1 MQFKRK
7 KKREMDT
14 YPILH
19 VMGSLKDYQ
28 KELVQKEVD
37 SLNQL
42 GMVNRSF
49 KGALEKSEDFHNTL
63 QEFESTFSNITQV
76 SGQFATVKSEI
87 AQSVTQAQDEVEE
100 LKTSALQVES
110 HFAEMKNTFYDFEM
124 AVQEIKRC
132 TNKITSIAEQ
142 TNILALNATIE
153 ATKAG
158 EQGKGFSV
166 VAREVKSLADEVKT
180 LVGAVEASIS
190 DVERGTQ
197 KLRSDMDTSQQALG
211 QSLDKV
217 GETYDMFD
225 KITEAAEGAT
235 GVQEEISSV
244 IDESKSELLT
254 VNNFFDQIKEQY
266 REVMK
271 NINHA
276 SKLGTTKSAMFE
288 DVDNM
293 LSQIAPMIKEYDT

>member
-63 QEFESTFSNITQV
+63 QEFDSTFSNITQV

-217 GETYDMFD
+217 DETYDMFD

>member
-7 KKREMDT
+7 KQRSMDT

-19 VMGSLKDYQ
+19 VMDSLKDFQ
-28 KELVQKEVD
+28 EDLVQKEVD

-49 KGALEKSEDFHNTL
+49 KGALEKSEDFQNTL
-63 QEFESTFSNITQV
+63 QDFEDTFSNITQV
-76 SGQFATVKSEI
+76 SGQFAAVKSEI
-87 AQSVTQAQDEVEE
+87 AQSVTQAQGEVEE
-100 LKTSALQVES
+100 LKTSALEVES
-110 HFAEMKNTFYDFEM
+110 HFAEMKNTFHDFEM

-211 QSLDKV
+211 QSLGKV
-217 GETYDMFD
+217 DETYDMFD
-225 KITEAAEGAT
+225 KITDAAEGAT
-235 GVQEEISSV
+235 SVQEEISGV
-244 IDESKSELLT
+244 IADSKSALQT

>member
-7 KKREMDT
+7 KQREMDT

-110 HFAEMKNTFYDFEM
+110 HFAEMKNTFHDFEM

-166 VAREVKSLADEVKT
+166 VAREVKSLVDEVKT

-217 GETYDMFD
+217 DETYDMFD

-271 NINHA
+271 HIQHA

-293 LSQIAPMIKEYDT
+293 LSQIAPMVKEYDT

>member
-217 GETYDMFD
+217 DETYDMFD

-293 LSQIAPMIKEYDT
+293 LSQIAPMVKEYDT

>member
-7 KKREMDT
+7 KQRNMDT

-28 KELVQKEVD
+28 RELVQKEVD

-49 KGALEKSEDFHNTL
+49 KGALEKSEDFQNTL
-63 QEFESTFSNITQV
+63 MDFEDTFSNITQV
-76 SGQFATVKSEI
+76 SGQFSTVKSEI

-110 HFAEMKNTFYDFEM
+110 HFAEMKNTFHDFEM

-180 LVGAVEASIS
+180 LVGAVESSIS

-211 QSLDKV
+211 QSLGKV
-217 GETYDMFD
+217 DETYEMFD
-225 KITEAAEGAT
+225 KITEAADGAA
-235 GVQEEISSV
+235 GVQEEISGV
-244 IDESKSELLT
+244 IADSKSALQT
-254 VNNFFDQIKEQY
+254 VNTFFDQIKEQY

-271 NINHA
+271 HINHA

-293 LSQIAPMIKEYDT
+293 LSQIAPMVKEYDT

>member
-7 KKREMDT
+7 KQRNMDT

-28 KELVQKEVD
+28 RELVQKEVD

-49 KGALEKSEDFHNTL
+49 KGALEKSEDFQNTL
-63 QEFESTFSNITQV
+63 MDFEDTFSNITQV
-76 SGQFATVKSEI
+76 SGQFSTVKSEI

-110 HFAEMKNTFYDFEM
+110 HFAEMKNTFHDFEM

-180 LVGAVEASIS
+180 LVGAVESSIS

-211 QSLDKV
+211 QSLGKV
-217 GETYDMFD
+217 DETYEMFD
-225 KITEAAEGAT
+225 KITEAADGAA
-235 GVQEEISSV
+235 GVQEEISGV
-244 IDESKSELLT
+244 IADSKSALQT
-254 VNNFFDQIKEQY
+254 VNTFFDQIKEQY

-271 NINHA
+271 HINHA

-293 LSQIAPMIKEYDT
+293 LSQIAPMVKEYDS

>member
-7 KKREMDT
+7 KQQNLDT

-19 VMGSLKDYQ
+19 VMDSLKDYQ
-28 KELVQKEVD
+28 KELVQKEVE

-42 GMVNRSF
+42 GMVNYSF
-49 KGALEKSEDFHNTL
+49 KGALSKSEDFQNTL
-63 QEFESTFSNITQV
+63 RDFEGTFSNISQV
-76 SGQFATVKSEI
+76 SEQFADVKSEI
-87 AQSVTQAQDEVEE
+87 AQSVVQAQDEVEE
-100 LKTSALQVES
+100 LKNSALQVES
-110 HFAEMKNTFYDFEM
+110 HFAEMKKTFEAFET
-124 AVQEIKRC
+124 AVNEIKRC

-190 DVERGTQ
+190 DVERGSD

-211 QSLDKV
+211 QSLEKV
-217 GETYDMFD
+217 DETYEMFD

-235 GVQEEISSV
+235 GVQSEISGV
-244 IDESKSELLT
+244 IADSKAALQN
-254 VNNFFDQIKEQY
+254 VNNFFEQIKTQY

-271 NINHA
+271 NLNHA
-276 SKLGTTKSAMFE
+276 SSLGTTKSAMFE

-293 LSQIAPMIKEYDT
+293 LSQIPPMIKEFDA

>member
-7 KKREMDT
+7 KQRSMDT

-19 VMGSLKDYQ
+19 VMDSLKDFQ
-28 KELVQKEVD
+28 EDLVQKEVD

-42 GMVNRSF
+42 SMVNRSF
-49 KGALEKSEDFHNTL
+49 KGALEKSEDFQNTL
-63 QEFESTFSNITQV
+63 QDFEDTFSNITQV
-76 SGQFATVKSEI
+76 SGQFAAVKSEI
-87 AQSVTQAQDEVEE
+87 AQSVTQAQGEVEE
-100 LKTSALQVES
+100 LKTSALEVES
-110 HFAEMKNTFYDFEM
+110 HFAEMKNTFHDFEM

-190 DVERGTQ
+190 DVEHGTQ
-197 KLRSDMDTSQQALG
+197 KLRADMDTSQQALG
-211 QSLDKV
+211 QSLGKV
-217 GETYDMFD
+217 DETYDMFD
-225 KITEAAEGAT
+225 KITEAAEGAA
-235 GVQEEISSV
+235 GVQEEISGV
-244 IDESKSELLT
+244 IDDSKSALQT

-271 NINHA
+271 HIHHA

-293 LSQIAPMIKEYDT
+293 LSQIAPMVKEYDT

>member
-217 GETYDMFD
+217 DETYDMFD

>member
-110 HFAEMKNTFYDFEM
+110 HFA
-124 AVQEIKRC
+124 
-132 TNKITSIAEQ
+132 
-142 TNILALNATIE
+142 
-153 ATKAG
+153 
-158 EQGKGFSV
+158 
-166 VAREVKSLADEVKT
+166 
-180 LVGAVEASIS
+180 
-190 DVERGTQ
+190 
-197 KLRSDMDTSQQALG
+197 
-211 QSLDKV
+211 
-217 GETYDMFD
+217 
-225 KITEAAEGAT
+225 
-235 GVQEEISSV
+235 
-244 IDESKSELLT
+244 
-254 VNNFFDQIKEQY
+254 
-266 REVMK
+266 
-271 NINHA
+271 
-276 SKLGTTKSAMFE
+276 
-288 DVDNM
+288 
-293 LSQIAPMIKEYDT
+293 

>member
-7 KKREMDT
+7 KQREMDT

-110 HFAEMKNTFYDFEM
+110 HFAEMKNTFHDFEM

-211 QSLDKV
+211 QRLDKV
-217 GETYDMFD
+217 DETYDMFD

-271 NINHA
+271 HIQHA

-293 LSQIAPMIKEYDT
+293 LSQIAPMVKEYDT